1 MSHPSLDH
9 PLKQAIALG
18 ILPSDAHVK
27 KPESR
32 PWPVVLLTALGAWL
46 AAIPLLI
53 VVGLLLGDTI
63 IHSVAGPYLVGVLVL
78 AAAILLLRGQD
89 IPFFVEQLAIPA
101 LIVGSALLAYG
112 LFEHL
117 PNHLACAMLALLAGG
132 LTWAIPR
139 PWLRVLLGAAS
150 AALSGSAILL
160 CIKNGHSSAY
170 AELWLALHALL
181 LLWLLAITVQHMLLI
196 DGAKALV
203 AAAFE
208 SFFTG
213 WLLVALAGLAFSSGM
228 TFLVGASLSNSVFA
242 EVMNEVAPQSIAAS
256 SLFALSSSI
265 LALAAG
271 LLLWRNWPVLRPYAG
286 AALILVALAWFMP
299 ALGAVLLALSI
310 SLIAGR
316 WRVASTAGLA
326 TTWIIGAFYY
336 QLSWSLTNKALL
348 FMLAGSL
355 LGALAW
361 RAFAPKKSSHPTQ
374 TPPFSSKQKV
384 GIVLSAAATLL
395 VANIGI
401 WQKENLIAHGQPLYI
416 ALAPADPR
424 SLMQGD
430 FMRLNFQ
437 IPFDTPSLGD
447 LNNPSRPFIVMKR
460 DKQNIAITPRIDHGE
475 PLAAGEFKVELS
487 PKNGRWILVSDAWF
501 FKEGE
506 AQRWAV
512 AKYGEFR
519 VNPDG
524 KALLVGLKGDGLKPL

>member
-1 MSHPSLDH
+1 MSHTSLDQR
-9 PLKQAIALG
+9 LKQAIALG
-18 ILPSDAHVK
+18 ILPSDAHVE

-63 IHSVAGPYLVGVLVL
+63 IHNVAAPYLVGALVL
-78 AAAILLLRGQD
+78 TAAVLLLRGQD
-89 IPFFVEQLAIPA
+89 IPLFVEQLVIPA

-132 LTWAIPR
+132 LTWAISR

-150 AALSGSAILL
+150 AALTGSAILI
-160 CIKNGHSSAY
+160 CIKNGHNSDFI
-170 AELWLALHALL
+170 ELWLALHALI
-181 LLWLLAITVQHMLLI
+181 LLWLFAMAVQHTSLN
-196 DGAKALV
+196 DGAKALI

-213 WLLVALAGLAFSSGM
+213 WLLIALAGLAFSSGM
-228 TFLVGASLSNSVFA
+228 AFLVGASLSNSIFA
-242 EVMNEVAPQSIAAS
+242 EILSEVAPQSATINKLFAPCSS
-256 SLFALSSSI
+256 SLALG
-265 LALAAG
+265 AA
-271 LLLWRNWPVLRPYAG
+271 LLLGRSWPLLRPYAG
-286 AALILVALAWFMP
+286 AALILIGLAWFMP
-299 ALGAVLLALSI
+299 ALGAVFLALSI

-316 WRVASTAGLA
+316 LRVASTAGLA
-326 TTWIIGAFYY
+326 AVWIIGAFYY
-336 QLSWSLTNKALL
+336 QLSWPLANKALL
-348 FMLAGSL
+348 FMLAGAL

-361 RAFAPKKSSHPTQ
+361 RVLTPSKTSPLAQ
-374 TPPFSSKQKV
+374 TTPLFSKQKI
-384 GIVLSAAATLL
+384 GIALSAISVLL

-401 WQKENLIAHGQPLYI
+401 WQKESLITHGQPLFVE
-416 ALAPADPR
+416 LAPSDPR

-430 FMRLNFQ
+430 FMRLNFL
-437 IPFDTPSLGD
+437 IPFDTPAVGD
-447 LNNPSRPFIVMKR
+447 LSNASRPFIIMKKDVR
-460 DKQNIAITPRIDHGE
+460 NIATAQRIDHGE
-475 PLAAGEFKVELS
+475 PLVAGEFKVELS
-487 PKNGRWILVSDAWF
+487 PKNGRWVLVSDAWF

-506 AQRWAV
+506 APRWA
-512 AKYGEFR
+512 AARYGEFR

>member
-1 MSHPSLDH
+1 MSNHQQL
-9 PLKQAIALG
+9 LAKAIAAGL
-18 ILPSDAHVK
+18 LPSDAHVDA
-27 KPESR
+27 PESR

-63 IHSVAGPYLVGVLVL
+63 IHSMAGPYLVGLMVL
-78 AAAILLLRGQD
+78 AAAILLLRSQD
-89 IPFFVEQLAIPA
+89 IPLFVEQLAIPT
-101 LIVGSALLAYG
+101 LIVGSSLLAYG

-117 PNHLACAMLALLAGG
+117 PSALACTMLALLAGG

-150 AALSGSAILL
+150 AALTGSAIFT
-160 CIKNGHSSAY
+160 CMKNGHSAY
-170 AELWLALHALL
+170 AELWIALHTLL
-181 LLWLLAITVQHMLLI
+181 LLWLLAIAVQHVLLI

-213 WLLVALAGLAFSSGM
+213 WLLVVLAGLAFSSGM
-228 TFLVGASLSNSVFA
+228 TFLVGASLSNSVFY
-242 EVMNEVAPQSIAAS
+242 EVMNEVAPQSMAAS

-271 LLLWRNWPVLRPYAG
+271 LLLWRNWPALRPYAG
-286 AALILVALAWFMP
+286 AALVLIALAWFMP

-316 WRVASTAGLA
+316 WRVAITAGLA
-326 TTWIIGAFYY
+326 AAWIIGAFYY
-336 QLSWSLTNKALL
+336 QLNWSLANKALL

-355 LGALAW
+355 LGAITW
-361 RAFAPKKSSHPTQ
+361 RALAPKASVPPPPAQ
-374 TPPFSSKQKV
+374 AITPRQKI
-384 GIVLSAAATLL
+384 GIALTAASVLL

-401 WQKENLIAHGQPLYI
+401 WQKEDLIAHGQPLYI
-416 ALAPADPR
+416 SLAPVDPR

-430 FMRLNFQ
+430 FMQLDFQ
-437 IPFDTPSLGD
+437 IPFDTPSVGD
-447 LNNPSRPFIVMKR
+447 VSNQTRPFIVMKR
-460 DKQNIAITPRIDHGE
+460 DRQNIGSAQRIHHGE
-475 PLAAGEFKVELS
+475 PLAADEFKVELS
-487 PKNGRWILVSDAWF
+487 PKNGRWVLVSDAWF

-506 AQRWAV
+506 ANRWAQ
-512 AKYGEFR
+512 ARYGEFR
-519 VNPDG
+519 VKPDG
-524 KALLVGLKGDGLKPL
+524 KALLVGLKGEGLKGL